1 MGSPSNISPK
11 EHPPDM
17 DCEAKKQKKKPAMRD
32 KFCKLQQQ
40 ESKVHAGIIIYDLAL
55 KVNKGRSLPGCDF
68 QHTKAFY

>member
-1 MGSPSNISPK
+1 
-11 EHPPDM
+11 
-17 DCEAKKQKKKPAMRD
+17 MRD